1 MSELILQPVPRVFWL
16 GLEVRIVPR
25 GWQMK
30 IADVKIQVIKRDI
43 PVPEG
48 IGLRHEGMSFM
59 ESLAEVPVVR
69 ILTDEGI
76 EGNAFSSYA
85 MSGMAMGQFL

>member
-1 MSELILQPVPRVFWL
+1 
-16 GLEVRIVPR
+16 
-25 GWQMK
+25 MK

-43 PVPEG
+43 PVPSG
-48 IGLRHEGMSFM
+48 IGLRHEGISFM

-76 EGNAFSSYA
+76 PEKDLVVSRAVRKAVGQQSSWKYLRISSVLLHA
-85 MSGMAMGQFL
+85 ARWGATEMLALT